1 MIRQWLLGSVAG
13 TAALR
18 LRDAYAMLTASRE
31 AAGTVANDQLAARLV
46 TRLPERGDIFV
57 DVGAHIGSVIAE
69 VRRHA
74 PGAAIVA
81 VEAIPE
87 KAARLRAKFP
97 DARVESC
104 ALAEREGT
112 ASFFVDQRRSGY
124 SSLARGAGRV
134 REIEVPVRTLDALI
148 GDRRA
153 DIVKIDVEGAEL
165 GVLRGAEA
173 LLATRRPVILFESG
187 PEEVLGHG
195 KAAMWD
201 FLHARDYALFVPNR
215 LAHDAPPLS
224 LEGFLDSHLYPR
236 RTTNYFAV
244 PREKVGDVRHKARK
258 ILGIAI

>member
-1 MIRQWLLGSVAG
+1 MVGSVAG
-13 TAALR
+13 TIALR
-18 LRDAYAMLTASRE
+18 IRDAYAMLTASRE

-46 TRLPERGDIFV
+46 TRLAERGESFV

-69 VRRHA
+69 ARRHA

-81 VEAIPE
+81 VEPIPE
-87 KAARLRAKFP
+87 KADRLRAKFP
-97 DARVESC
+97 YARVESC

-112 ASFFVDQRRSGY
+112 ASFFVDPDRPGY
-124 SSLARGAGRV
+124 SSLARGEGRV

-148 GDRRA
+148 GDGRA
-153 DIVKIDVEGAEL
+153 DIVKIDVEGGEL

-173 LLATRRPVILFESG
+173 VLATRRPVILFESG

-195 KAAMWD
+195 KAGMWD

-244 PREKVGDVRHKARK
+244 PFEKIEATRNKARK
-258 ILGIAI
+258 ILRIT